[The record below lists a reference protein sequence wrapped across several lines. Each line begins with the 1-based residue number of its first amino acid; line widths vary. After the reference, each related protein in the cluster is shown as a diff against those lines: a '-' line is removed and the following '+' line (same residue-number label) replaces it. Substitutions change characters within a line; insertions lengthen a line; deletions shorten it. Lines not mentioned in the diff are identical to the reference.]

1 MRDQSELFHRAVHN
15 CTRPDLLRRFT
26 STPHAADLRLMRRTV
41 RLETNDKAVLDLAAR
56 FFNRHHPGESGQP
69 EFLWRLICEPD
80 PRVKSA
86 AVQLSAFSDEG
97 LRYVNIDQRAFLA
110 VDLRRQEAAGFLADV
125 LVKDPRQSRNSRA
138 LDILFCMTAPSL
150 GLTALS
156 GGCVGTEDRGVL
168 VFGPPNSG
176 KTTSCYLAARM
187 GMEFHADQSI
197 FLDMNGDVL
206 HAWGDLFPAVFRPE
220 TLEFLPELQAS
231 THHSTCGDVSFFYLD
246 KAPFQSRWARSVI
259 PVCSLFLER
268 SATEEPQLKQIPRT
282 AAISRLRGCLLFNED
297 ESFEGQVTAVLD
309 ALADRPAYALRY
321 GSDPKIASTLIAKL
335 LR

>member
-1 MRDQSELFHRAVHN
+1 MQ
-15 CTRPDLLRRFT
+15 
-26 STPHAADLRLMRRTV
+26 RTV
-41 RLETNDKAVLDLAAR
+41 RLETNDPTLLDLAAK
-56 FFNRHHPGESGQP
+56 FFNRHRQGNSGPP

-86 AVQLSAFSDEG
+86 AVQLSAFSDGG

-110 VDLRRQEAAGFLADV
+110 VDVGRHEAAGFLSDL

-138 LDILFCMTAPSL
+138 LDVLFCMTAPSL

-156 GGCVGTEDRGVL
+156 GGCVGIEDRGVL

-187 GMEFHADQSI
+187 GMEFHADQAI
-197 FLDMNGDVL
+197 FLDTDGDGL
-206 HAWGDLFPAVFRPE
+206 RAWGDLFPAVFRPE
-220 TLEFLPELQAS
+220 TLAFLPELQESA
-231 THHSTCGDVSFFYLD
+231 HHSTCGDVSFFYLD
-246 KAPFQSRWARSVI
+246 KAPFQSRRARSVT

-268 SATEEPQLKQIPRT
+268 GATEEPELKHITRR
-282 AAISRLRGCLLFNED
+282 AAMSRLRACLLFNED
-297 ESFEGQVTAVLD
+297 ESFERQVTAVLNG
-309 ALADRPAYALRY
+309 LASRPAYVLQY
-321 GSDPKIASTLIAKL
+321 GSDPKIASTFIAKL